1 MLVGLPLIALIVML
15 ISGVPI
21 AFSLAGAG
29 ILGIY
34 IFTGSWEAVIGQ
46 LGTTLFTTAA
56 EYLLTTIPMFIL
68 MAYLSSS
75 SGLARD
81 LFNGLSNWLSHIRGG
96 LAIATVFSCGIFGA
110 MSGASVAAASVMS
123 NIAMPHMRRFGY
135 SEELSAGAIGVG
147 ATLDILIPPSVGM
160 VIYGIATETSIGK
173 LLVAGIVPGIVLGI
187 FLCLVIMI
195 WVTISPSHAPETRRA
210 TWGERWRGLVPIW
223 PTLVL
228 IVCVLGLLY
237 TGIATPTEVGA
248 IGALLAGLVGV
259 LLNRLTWDGTLEALR
274 LTVRVTA
281 MIFLIIAGAKIFG
294 YYMTLSQVPQDL
306 MKLVGEWQLN
316 RWVVIAGIVVGYFL
330 ISMFMDEI
338 PLLLITLSLTFP
350 LVTSLG
356 FDPVWFGVLSILMV
370 AMGLVFPPV
379 GMVAFVVSATANVK
393 LTKVYKGTSILVI
406 ALIIT
411 TILVCIFPEIAL
423 WLPSRM
429 Q

>member
-1 MLVGLPLIALIVML
+1 
-15 ISGVPI
+15 
-21 AFSLAGAG
+21 
-29 ILGIY
+29 
-34 IFTGSWEAVIGQ
+34 
-46 LGTTLFTTAA
+46 
-56 EYLLTTIPMFIL
+56 
-68 MAYLSSS
+68 
-75 SGLARD
+75 
-81 LFNGLSNWLSHIRGG
+81 
-96 LAIATVFSCGIFGA
+96 
-110 MSGASVAAASVMS
+110 
-123 NIAMPHMRRFGY
+123 
-135 SEELSAGAIGVG
+135 
-147 ATLDILIPPSVGM
+147 
-160 VIYGIATETSIGK
+160 
-173 LLVAGIVPGIVLGI
+173 
-187 FLCLVIMI
+187 
-195 WVTISPSHAPETRRA
+195 
-210 TWGERWRGLVPIW
+210 
-223 PTLVL
+223 
-228 IVCVLGLLY
+228 
-237 TGIATPTEVGA
+237 VGA

-259 LLNRLTWDGTLEALR
+259 LLNRLTWDGTMEALR

-294 YYMTLSQVPQDL
+294 YYMTLSQVPQAL